1 MQFDELEDSSQYFWY
16 SPVPNLKD
24 KWENDLK
31 PRRDEL
37 KRANS
42 LLAKENPHITV
53 NNGLTKADQT
63 QMNWVD
69 VPVEKEKIS
78 LTRHRF

>member
-1 MQFDELEDSSQYFWY
+1 M
-16 SPVPNLKD
+16 PNLKD
-24 KWENDLK
+24 KWQNDLK

-42 LLAKENPHITV
+42 LLAKESPHIAV